1 MRLTRARGLA
11 GADESTIHSDESTIH
26 SDVRAEPPPFGG
38 ADAGEIPARR
48 KSSAAGGGDAGRTNR
63 QRRAAGSGLA
73 EPVSVLVLLPEVA
86 SIASIPG
93 YRPWMNV
100 AEVSLVLAV
109 VVLPVVLGSL
119 AAVARRP
126 WWWAAVAA
134 VLLAIIAAIAPTPEE
149 GEPRVAAGDLVFL
162 LVVALWVTGLA
173 WSAFVLVRRYWVRR
187 RDSGAASSP

>member
-1 MRLTRARGLA
+1 MRAKFRRG
-11 GADESTIHSDESTIH
+11 GS
-26 SDVRAEPPPFGG
+26 RPPPVATLVARIVNG
-38 ADAGEIPARR
+38 ARPAPAGLSP
-48 KSSAAGGGDAGRTNR
+48 SA
-63 QRRAAGSGLA
+63 SF
-73 EPVSVLVLLPEVA
+73 VLLPEVA

>member
-1 MRLTRARGLA
+1 MVSRKRGALPA
-11 GADESTIHSDESTIH
+11 PPDESSTH
-26 SDVRAEPPPFGG
+26 SDVRAEPPPLAAPMRAKLRRGG
-38 ADAGEIPARR
+38 THPPAVATLVAQ
-48 KSSAAGGGDAGRTNR
+48 SSTACGRLGR
-63 QRRAAGSGLA
+63 A

-100 AEVSLVLAV
+100 AGVPVVLAV

-134 VLLAIIAAIAPTPEE
+134 VLLAMIAAIAPTPEE